1 MAEKTTQVAEKK
13 KDFGTL
19 ITEKL
24 DAVQTALPKDFN
36 KTRFVQNCL
45 SVLNDDPDRYMK
57 FSTPVILSNIVR
69 ASYLGLEFSNK
80 ECYLVPYGDKLNF
93 MIGYTGAMK
102 LAKKYSARPV
112 KNIYAKLIRDGDV
125 FEEVIVNGE
134 PSINFKPVF
143 PNDGKII
150 GAFAVVL
157 FKDGGMNYEA
167 MTLDELENTRKH
179 SKASNSMAWKDFT
192 GEMYK
197 KTVIR
202 RLCKYIDLE
211 FENPTQ
217 QSTFDDDAAIETDPQ
232 KINEIEVE
240 AEANTVDFMEFE
252 GEQNE

>member
-1 MAEKTTQVAEKK
+1 MGNQTQVVETEKK
-13 KDFGTL
+13 KDFGLLLTD
-19 ITEKL
+19 KL
-24 DAVQTALPKDFN
+24 DSVQAALPKDFN
-36 KTRFVQNCL
+36 RTRFVQNCL
-45 SVLNDDPDRYMK
+45 SLLNDNPSTYNK
-57 FSTPVILSNIVR
+57 FSAPVLLSNVVR
-69 ASYLGLEFSNK
+69 ASYLGLDFYNK
-80 ECYLVPYGDKLNF
+80 ECYLVPFGEKLTF
-93 MIGYTGAMK
+93 MVGYTGAMK

-112 KNIYAKLIRDGDV
+112 KNIYAKLIHEGDV

-134 PSINFKPVF
+134 PSINFRPKF

-157 FKDGGMNYEA
+157 FTDGGMNYDA
-167 MTLDELENTRKH
+167 MTLEELENTRKH
-179 SKASNSMAWKDFT
+179 SKASSSMAWKDFT

-240 AEANTVDFMEFE
+240 AEANTVDFMEID
-252 GEQNE
+252 G